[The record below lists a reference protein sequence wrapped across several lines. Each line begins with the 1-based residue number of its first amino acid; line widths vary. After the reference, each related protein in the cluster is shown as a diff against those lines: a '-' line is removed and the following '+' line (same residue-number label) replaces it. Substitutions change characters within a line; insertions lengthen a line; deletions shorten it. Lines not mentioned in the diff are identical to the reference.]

1 MIDKKIIDKFRAAN
15 VARYTLEI
23 FENNESIESI
33 TYKAQASSSK
43 QEVSSNKQEVSNM
56 THPDL
61 LPNHGPEYYAP
72 RRRRKKLLKK

>member
-23 FENNESIESI
+23 FENNSSIESI
-33 TYKAQASSSK
+33 TYKAQASSNK
-43 QEVSSNKQEVSNM
+43 QEVSST
-56 THPDL
+56 THLDL

-72 RRRRKKLLKK
+72 RRRRKKLL

>member
-33 TYKAQASSSK
+33 TYKAQASS
-43 QEVSSNKQEVSNM
+43 NKPQATSD

-61 LPNHGPEYYAP
+61 LPSHGPEYYAP
-72 RRRRKKLLKK
+72 KRRRKKLLKK

>member
-1 MIDKKIIDKFRAAN
+1 MIDKKIIEELRAAN

-43 QEVSSNKQEVSNM
+43 QEVSSNKQEVSST

-61 LPNHGPEYYAP
+61 LPNHGPEYYTS
-72 RRRRKKLLKK
+72 RFRRKKVLKK

>member
-1 MIDKKIIDKFRAAN
+1 MIDKKIIEELRAAN

-23 FENNESIESI
+23 FENNSSIESI

-43 QEVSSNKQEVSNM
+43 QEVSSM

>member
-23 FENNESIESI
+23 FENNSSIESI
-33 TYKAQASSSK
+33 IYKAQA
-43 QEVSSNKQEVSNM
+43 SSNKQEVSST
-56 THPDL
+56 THLDL

-72 RRRRKKLLKK
+72 RRRRKKLL

>member
-23 FENNESIESI
+23 FENNSSIESI
-33 TYKAQASSSK
+33 TYRIQASSSK
-43 QEVSSNKQEVSNM
+43 PQATSD

-61 LPNHGPEYYAP
+61 LPNHEPEYYAP
-72 RRRRKKLLKK
+72 RRRRKRVL

>member
-33 TYKAQASSSK
+33 TYKAQASSNK
-43 QEVSSNKQEVSNM
+43 QEVSSNKPQATSN

-72 RRRRKKLLKK
+72 RRRRKKLL

>member
-23 FENNESIESI
+23 FENNSSIESI

-43 QEVSSNKQEVSNM
+43 PQAASY

-61 LPNHGPEYYAP
+61 LPKHGPEYYAP
-72 RRRRKKLLKK
+72 RRRRKRVL